1 MKQIYPS
8 YYTAFRC
15 IGGACGDNCCIGWE
29 IEIDS
34 KTLAAYRVLPGP
46 LGARIRDNLAAAGDG
61 TAHFRMKGDRC
72 PMLTED
78 NLCQIILQK
87 GPGSLCEVCDQHPR
101 FHNWFGAEKESGLG
115 LCCEAAA
122 RLILGTPEPLTLLER
137 EIPEPADPEFVPGPC
152 FAVLKRAR
160 RAALDLLGDRRQG
173 IDVRLGLL
181 LALGEDLQPA
191 LEAGESARMDQ
202 ITARYESIS
211 HPNKFCGSL
220 CAALDTG
227 RLEQAAVW
235 KEILDFFAGLLPI
248 DAAWNARLSELRE
261 DLPALLAKRPA
272 FLRLYPALEEEQER
286 LACYFVYRYFMR
298 AEFDGDLLAKVRLAA
313 VSCLLVQLLELEVWH
328 RTGALDFEARSAC
341 ARQYSKELEYCQENL
356 DALAL
361 ELWTAECF
369 SLRSLLALLTES
381 CRINGPGKPY

>member
-1 MKQIYPS
+1 
-8 YYTAFRC
+8 
-15 IGGACGDNCCIGWE
+15 
-29 IEIDS
+29 
-34 KTLAAYRVLPGP
+34 
-46 LGARIRDNLAAAGDG
+46 
-61 TAHFRMKGDRC
+61 
-72 PMLTED
+72 
-78 NLCQIILQK
+78 
-87 GPGSLCEVCDQHPR
+87 
-101 FHNWFGAEKESGLG
+101 
-115 LCCEAAA
+115 
-122 RLILGTPEPLTLLER
+122 
-137 EIPEPADPEFVPGPC
+137 
-152 FAVLKRAR
+152 
-160 RAALDLLGDRRQG
+160 
-173 IDVRLGLL
+173 
-181 LALGEDLQPA
+181 
-191 LEAGESARMDQ
+191 MDQ

-328 RTGALDFEARSAC
+328 RTGALDLR
-341 ARQYSKELEYCQENL
+341 RGPPVPGQYSKELEYCQENL